1 MQRFGRVPWPTAIT
15 LLAIAATAMTGC
27 AGNSMVLQ
35 GQIDRAKQQQLA
47 LTNQNRQLQQRATAL
62 DEDNQEL
69 QTLLAQSR
77 QQAKVV
83 EDQLTAVRDQLRG
96 VTEQVAAARKGQQSA
111 DNKVEALTASMRRR
125 GGVAITPNNS
135 MLAMLPAINLP
146 DVHVSRDGDMIRVAL
161 PGHQLFKSGS
171 ARLRPEA
178 TNLIASA
185 AAEIVRTYP
194 DQIVSVEGHTDSDPI
209 TGTQWRNNHELS
221 VGRAMA
227 VFDLLVTRTRLQA
240 DQLYVVGQGSS
251 SPVASNATPDGKR
264 RNRRIELVIHPRKKG

>member
-1 MQRFGRVPWPTAIT
+1 MQRFGRVPWPTPIT

-27 AGNSMVLQ
+27 AGNSMALKSD
-35 GQIDRAKQQQLA
+35 IEKAKQQQLA
-47 LTNQNRQLQQRATAL
+47 LTNQSRQLQQRATAL

-83 EDQLTAVRDQLRG
+83 EDQLAAVRDQLRG

-146 DVHVSRDGDMIRVAL
+146 DVHVRRDGDRIRVAL
-161 PGHQLFKSGS
+161 PGHQLFESGS

-178 TNLIASA
+178 TNLITSA

-227 VFDLLVTRTRLQA
+227 VFDLLATRTRLQA
-240 DQLYVVGQGSS
+240 GQLYVVGQGSS

-264 RNRRIELVIHPRKKG
+264 RNRRVELVIHPRKKG